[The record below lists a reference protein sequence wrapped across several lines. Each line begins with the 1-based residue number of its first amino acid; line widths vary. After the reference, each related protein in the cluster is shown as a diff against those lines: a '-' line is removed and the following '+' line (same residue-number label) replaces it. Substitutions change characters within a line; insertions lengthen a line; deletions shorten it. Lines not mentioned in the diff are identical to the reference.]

1 MVPELG
7 HASPFLRAPIRL
19 PAGRR
24 HTFRGIKLDVL
35 GLQETGCHEELL
47 EVPQVHRFRP
57 VVDFLSRGCLVVGS
71 HAPINVDSALNF
83 GGGRMRF

>member
-24 HTFRGIKLDVL
+24 HTFRAIKLDVL

-47 EVPQVHRFRP
+47 KVPQVHRFRP
-57 VVDFLSRGCLVVGS
+57 IDDFLSRGGLFRSS
-71 HAPINVDSALNF
+71 HAPLNVDSALNLAA
-83 GGGRMRF
+83 